1 MPSPAELAVRDTR
14 VVPTLKMAQ
23 ITGTAAAAARMVLPA
38 PDAGL
43 YHH

>member
-23 ITGTAAAAARMVLPA
+23 ITGTAADVANL
-38 PDAGL
+38 L
-43 YHH
+43 QK